1 MRTGLVLLMLTAVAD
16 YTAETEEYQKA
27 LPSLPRT
34 ESNNNGSVSYSRS
47 RGGLFRAKKI
57 CPLFPTYSNLYQGK
71 PLSTALL
78 FILPAW
84 SLSAVPA
91 AKGRLSTGH
100 CQRMLKAEKVPG
112 DTQTDAKMYILFP
125 LQKKSS
131 NC

>member
-16 YTAETEEYQKA
+16 YTAETKEYQKA
-27 LPSLPRT
+27 LLSLPRT
-34 ESNNNGSVSYSRS
+34 ESNNNESVSYSS
-47 RGGLFRAKKI
+47 SHGGLFCAKKI
-57 CPLFPTYSNLYQGK
+57 CPLFPTYSNLYQGNA
-71 PLSTALL
+71 LSTALL

-84 SLSAVPA
+84 SLSTVAA
-91 AKGRLSTGH
+91 AKGRHSTSH

-112 DTQTDAKMYILFP
+112 AMQTDAKMYILFP